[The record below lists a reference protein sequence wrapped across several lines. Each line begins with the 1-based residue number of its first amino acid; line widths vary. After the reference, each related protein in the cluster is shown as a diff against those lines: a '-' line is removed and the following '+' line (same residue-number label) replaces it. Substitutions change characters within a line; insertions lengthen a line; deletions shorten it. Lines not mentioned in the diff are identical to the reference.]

1 MARTQWLGPA
11 EKKVHRLCSSSGAVW
26 HRIFLVMPPPAPQES
41 CLWRSQCL
49 VLPAS
54 VLEATPRKEGLLESA
69 SGIGESAR
77 EVSVFR
83 ACLLVKIALL
93 LLNLALPVLQ
103 VEPSTQVF
111 RNQLSGA
118 SIQNRHPKGRDG
130 WSWEQSWTVQ
140 GMGVPYRGRPS
151 AACCFL

>member
-1 MARTQWLGPA
+1 MARTA
-11 EKKVHRLCSSSGAVW
+11 EKRVHRLYSSSGAVW

-54 VLEATPRKEGLLESA
+54 VLEATPRKEEGLLESA
-69 SGIGESAR
+69 SSTGESAR

-93 LLNLALPVLQ
+93 LLNLALPVFQ

-151 AACCFL
+151 ATCCFL